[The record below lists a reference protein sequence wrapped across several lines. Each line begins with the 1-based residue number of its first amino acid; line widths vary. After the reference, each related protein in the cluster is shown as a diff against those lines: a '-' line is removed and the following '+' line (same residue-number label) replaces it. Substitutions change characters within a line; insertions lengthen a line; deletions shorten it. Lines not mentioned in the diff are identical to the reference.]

1 MLPFYE
7 LTINDNDETGV
18 SFNALVDVPAH
29 LKNFVAFGKNKTV
42 KYNFNEEE
50 RMVVGVMMSA
60 NTFIYRPADE
70 GAPDHNVFF
79 KAETIKQIR
88 KKFHR
93 QQLGTAMNEMHDPN
107 RKVSGVTMIDSY
119 IIGGDKNPTA
129 PEVFKNLNLQDGTW
143 IASYYV
149 ENNEVWN
156 KVKSGEFQGFSVEG
170 IFDRSQID
178 VRKKFNSNMKNK
190 NKKSIWSFVF
200 GAEEQAFAEATTVDG
215 VTVFYEG
222 ELAEG
227 TLVQIIVDGEMMPAP
242 AGDHQIMLSETE
254 AVIITLDDTGV
265 ITAVEPVVADEEM
278 SADDEFVSAEDF
290 KAFMLK
296 FQSDIDAKLVEANK
310 TIKMQAEKIKQ
321 MEAFQTSK
329 FNYQAKEVK
338 TEGGSYKDLLNKK
351 K

>member
-107 RKVSGVTMIDSY
+107 RKVAGVTMIDSY
-119 IIGGDKNPTA
+119 IIGGNKNPTA

-215 VTVFYEG
+215 VVVFYDGALE
-222 ELAEG
+222 EG
-227 TLVQIIVDGEMMPAP
+227 TAVFVDADGEMIPAP
-242 AGDHQIMLSETE
+242 EGDHQIEVE
-254 AVIITLDDTGV
+254 GVVKVITLDENGI
-265 ITAVEPVVADEEM
+265 ITAIEDVVADEEM
-278 SADDEFVSAEDF
+278 AADEAPVSAGEF

-296 FQSDIDAKLVEANK
+296 FQADIDAKLVEANK

-338 TEGGSYKDLLNKK
+338 TEAGSYKDLLNKK